1 MTNLPLAYI
10 LSEGA
15 TSREVNSAR
24 PHAPVVPDAPRTQRT
39 YRTRSA
45 VAGLLERAAAAVAP
59 AECAPAR

>member
-15 TSREVNSAR
+15 TSRAVNSAR
-24 PHAPVVPDAPRTQRT
+24 PHATVVPHQPRVA
-39 YRTRSA
+39 RTRRTRIA
-45 VAGLLERAAAAVAP
+45 VAGLLERAAGAVAP

>member
-10 LSEGA
+10 LSDGA

-24 PHAPVVPDAPRTQRT
+24 PHAPVVPDAPRTPRT
-39 YRTRSA
+39 YRTRFA
-45 VAGLLERAAAAVAP
+45 VAGLLERAASAVAP

>member
-24 PHAPVVPDAPRTQRT
+24 PHAPVVPDEPRVPRTH
-39 YRTRSA
+39 RTRFA
-45 VAGLLERAAAAVAP
+45 LAGLLERAAGAVAP

>member
-15 TSREVNSAR
+15 TFREVNSAR
-24 PHAPVVPDAPRTQRT
+24 PHAPVVRDAPRVART
-39 YRTRSA
+39 HRTRI
-45 VAGLLERAAAAVAP
+45 VLAGLLERAAGAVAP

>member
-24 PHAPVVPDAPRTQRT
+24 PHAAVVPHQPRVA
-39 YRTRSA
+39 RTRRTRIA
-45 VAGLLERAAAAVAP
+45 LAGLLERAASTVSP